1 LIDNVAPRAI
11 QLIRQPPKQKF
22 AFNFPIVYCSSI
34 FLHKVNM
41 LNAMSLLSRFSRWQ
55 RDAGGTRCPQPVGK
69 AAPPPVLA
77 AAMC

>member
-1 LIDNVAPRAI
+1 
-11 QLIRQPPKQKF
+11 
-22 AFNFPIVYCSSI
+22 
-34 FLHKVNM
+34 LHKANM

-55 RDAGGTRCPQPVGK
+55 RDAGGTRSPQPVGK